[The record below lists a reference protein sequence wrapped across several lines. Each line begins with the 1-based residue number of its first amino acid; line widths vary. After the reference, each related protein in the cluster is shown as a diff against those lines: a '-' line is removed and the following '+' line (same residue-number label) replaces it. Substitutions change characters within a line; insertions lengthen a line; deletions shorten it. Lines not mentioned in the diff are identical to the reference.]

1 LRQICEYGNLY
12 EHKQI
17 AFLQGMDIRRTA
29 SDSLCVRLISQV
41 VFGAFEA
48 VHEPS
53 GSSGPYKLV
62 KLVTIHPRNG
72 RLRMLECASHDRFY
86 QRSNRNHEGF
96 QHRRIVLH

>member
-1 LRQICEYGNLY
+1 MGPLLL
-12 EHKQI
+12 
-17 AFLQGMDIRRTA
+17 FLLGRSVLTDIRRTA

-62 KLVTIHPRNG
+62 KLVTIHPSIQPWQKDTG
-72 RLRMLECASHDRFY
+72 RAVALIQVTD
-86 QRSNRNHEGF
+86 
-96 QHRRIVLH
+96 

>member
-1 LRQICEYGNLY
+1 MGPLLL
-12 EHKQI
+12 
-17 AFLQGMDIRRTA
+17 FLLGRSVLTDIRRTA

-62 KLVTIHPRNG
+62 KLVTIHPYTCFASLMPHLSHNY
-72 RLRMLECASHDRFY
+72 RLPRHLEDV
-86 QRSNRNHEGF
+86 QL
-96 QHRRIVLH
+96 Q